1 MKIFYKTRIEQ
12 RNSPIKGKRVD
23 EWYTE
28 GVDGTPNNRR
38 WAIEIN
44 VKKS

>member
-1 MKIFYKTRIEQ
+1 MKIFYKTRTEQ
-12 RNSPIKGKRVD
+12 RNSPIIGKRVD
-23 EWYTE
+23 LWSTL
-28 GVDGTPNNRR
+28 GSKSPKR

>member
-1 MKIFYKTRIEQ
+1 MKIFYKTRTEQ
-12 RNSPIKGKRVD
+12 RNSPIKGKRID
-23 EWYTE
+23 N
-28 GVDGTPNNRR
+28 GTNAPKR